1 MSRIVIREERCKG
14 CLLCTTACPKGL
26 IVQSERFNAMGYKVA
41 EVPEGKMEECTACAS
56 CAKLCPDYCITV
68 YKSEKPA
75 AKGSAAKAAGGKKK
89 EKK

>member
-41 EVPEGKMEECTACAS
+41 EVPEGKMEECIACAS

-68 YKSEKPA
+68 FKTGKPDAKPA
-75 AKGSAAKAAGGKKK
+75 KTAGGVKK

>member
-26 IVQSERFNAMGYKVA
+26 IVQSERFNKMGYKVA
-41 EVPEGKMEECTACAS
+41 EVPEGRMAECTACAS
-56 CAKLCPDYCITV
+56 CAKLCPDCCITV

-75 AKGSAAKAAGGKKK
+75 AKGKAAGGKK